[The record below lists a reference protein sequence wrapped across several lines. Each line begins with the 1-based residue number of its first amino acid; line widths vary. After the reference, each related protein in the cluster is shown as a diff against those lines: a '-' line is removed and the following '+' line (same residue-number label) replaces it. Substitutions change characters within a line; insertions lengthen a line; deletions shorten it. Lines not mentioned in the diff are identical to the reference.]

1 MSKQYFNFGV
11 GWVRKDQKGQ
21 EYISCKA
28 NDKANDKGNVKL
40 QAVAEDGSVV
50 NIDSFVAFYNTAK
63 DKDTHPDVRFTF
75 SIED

>member
-11 GWVRKDQKGQ
+11 GWKKTNQKGD

-28 NDKANDKGNVKL
+28 NSEANNKGNVTLFAKNESGEEV
-40 QAVAEDGSVV
+40 Q
-50 NIDSFVAFYNTAK
+50 IDSFVVFTNNKEK
-63 DKDTHPDVRFTF
+63 DSHPDVRFVF